1 MKFQALSL
9 LLLTCLSAA
18 AVDIRVETTQDFAT
32 YQVIRNDTLA
42 ITEGFVRMQIVGFE
56 LVVQQSTDGVS
67 WADTRV
73 RIPIAR
79 AVNKQEFFR
88 LTVL

>member
-1 MKFQALSL
+1 MIKYFL
-9 LLLTCLSAA
+9 LLLALSAS
-18 AVDIRVETTQDFAT
+18 AVDIRVETTRDFQV
-32 YQVIRNDTLA
+32 YQIIRNDTLP
-42 ITEGFVRMQIVGFE
+42 ITSGFVRLQIVGHE
-56 LVVQQSTDGVS
+56 LLVQQSEDGVS

-79 AVNKQEFFR
+79 DVNPHEFFR